1 MWTTEVQSLGP
12 MGPQDCTQFSET
24 VLISKSKNV
33 RQPSLP
39 NTLPTPY
46 TLPVTS
52 YHIHTLSSLVLFLV
66 ISFFILF
73 LIFCHSEIIVLVL
86 VRNFMT
92 IENMT
97 VMFLFEMTPSV
108 TLLIFLL
115 ILTKTKV
122 TLTQVFVFLSQMNSL
137 SL

>member
-1 MWTTEVQSLGP
+1 MWTTEVLSLGP
-12 MGPQDCTQFSET
+12 MGPQECTQFSET

-33 RQPSLP
+33 RQPPLP

-52 YHIHTLSSLVLFLV
+52 YHIHTPSSLILFLV
-66 ISFFILF
+66 ISLFILF

-86 VRNFMT
+86 VRNYMT

-97 VMFLFEMTPSV
+97 VMFLFEMTP
-108 TLLIFLL
+108 
-115 ILTKTKV
+115 
-122 TLTQVFVFLSQMNSL
+122 
-137 SL
+137 

>member
-52 YHIHTLSSLVLFLV
+52 YHIHTLSSLLLFLV

>member
-73 LIFCHSEIIVLVL
+73 LIFCHREIIVLVL
-86 VRNFMT
+86 VRNYMT

>member
-33 RQPSLP
+33 RQPPLP

-52 YHIHTLSSLVLFLV
+52 YHIHTPSSLILLLV

-73 LIFCHSEIIVLVL
+73 LIFRHSEIMVWGL
-86 VRNFMT
+86 VRNYMT
-92 IENMT
+92 IENIT
-97 VMFLFEMTPSV
+97 VIVLFEMTP
-108 TLLIFLL
+108 
-115 ILTKTKV
+115 
-122 TLTQVFVFLSQMNSL
+122 
-137 SL
+137 

>member
-33 RQPSLP
+33 RQPPLP
-39 NTLPTPY
+39 NTHPTPY

-52 YHIHTLSSLVLFLV
+52 CHTHTPSSLNLLLV
-66 ISFFILF
+66 SSFFILF
-73 LIFCHSEIIVLVL
+73 LIFFHSDIIVLVL
-86 VRNFMT
+86 VRNYMT
-92 IENMT
+92 IENMA
-97 VMFLFEMTPSV
+97 VMFLFEV

-122 TLTQVFVFLSQMNSL
+122 TLTLVFVFLSQMNNL
-137 SL
+137 RL